1 METDTK
7 TNYETTKEWVEN
19 NRERWNEYQ
28 RNYTT
33 MRYKKDEKWREE
45 RINSKNK
52 SMTKK
57 RETDPDFYKNYSKTY
72 YENNKNEILF
82 KIKVQRYLK
91 RLYNTI
97 NDFEDDDMWFFHT
110 LKFCKNDDVI
120 QSVMNQ
126 IDDYMQKKEDK
137 EKP

>member
-1 METDTK
+1 MEPDTK

-33 MRYKKDEKWREE
+33 MRYKKDEKWREH

-97 NDFEDDDMWFFHT
+97 NDFEDDDMWLFHT

-120 QSVMNQ
+120 ESVMNQ
-126 IDDYMQKKEDK
+126 IDDYIQKKEDK

>member
-1 METDTK
+1 MEPDTK

-33 MRYKKDEKWREE
+33 MRYKKDEKWREH
-45 RINSKNK
+45 RLNSKNK

-120 QSVMNQ
+120 ESVMNQ
-126 IDDYMQKKEDK
+126 IDDYIQKIEDK